1 MSTSTTAQ
9 SIAMPR
15 HTIGSTFAQA
25 LGATARVISAVDNT
39 ARILE
44 ETTGTLADK
53 ATQWRETSKIADAIV
68 HNQLMA
74 DYKDQAQKLGIQ
86 VDF

>member
-1 MSTSTTAQ
+1 MSNNTTAQ
-9 SIAMPR
+9 SSVAMPR

-74 DYKDQAQKLGIQ
+74 DYRAQAEELGIK
-86 VDF
+86 DF